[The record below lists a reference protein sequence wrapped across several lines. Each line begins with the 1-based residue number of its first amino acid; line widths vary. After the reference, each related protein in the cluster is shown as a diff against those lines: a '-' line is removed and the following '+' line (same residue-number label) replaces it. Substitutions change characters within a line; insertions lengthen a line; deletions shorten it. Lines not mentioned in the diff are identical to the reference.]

1 MARDLVFLLFI
12 SLTLLRL
19 LMHFYCKEVSK
30 DEFLKIE
37 QVTFLENI
45 SLKEQITL
53 LLNWKWTGIL
63 SGNDLSERYVT
74 LNILIWARYG
84 DTI

>member
-37 QVTFLENI
+37 QVTFL
-45 SLKEQITL
+45 
-53 LLNWKWTGIL
+53 
-63 SGNDLSERYVT
+63 
-74 LNILIWARYG
+74 
-84 DTI
+84 